1 MSQPLISGIDEEALL
16 RLAHEQM
23 DATSVSGDAASRMNQ
38 KYNAIE
44 HFTTTV
50 AMSGKRVALVT
61 SGGTIVPME
70 RRTVRF
76 IDNFS
81 TGLRGARIAEFFLEQ
96 DDYSVLFL
104 YRSGSAFPYLHRIV
118 SASDPVGSLGNI
130 CSNSQVINQTVFDES
145 RFCAVSFDQ
154 LFEYILLLHYSLVTA
169 RASSLGKSCFV
180 CLAAAVSDFYIPAS
194 DMPVNKIQSREV
206 EVDVN
211 GDVLLKLQHVPK
223 ALELVKKRWNSDA
236 FVLSFK
242 LETDEE
248 KLMIKSMDSIRVN
261 GVDAVLANHLHKRY
275 QEVHLVT
282 HGGSRVVTLSLDHS
296 SEELDRSKIGP
307 ALVELHSSYI
317 QS

>member
-1 MSQPLISGIDEEALL
+1 MSQPLLSGIDEESLL
-16 RLAHEQM
+16 RLAHEQVN
-23 DATSVSGDAASRMNQ
+23 ATSVLGDAASRMNQ
-38 KYNAIE
+38 KYIAIE
-44 HFTTTV
+44 KFATRV
-50 AMSGKRVALVT
+50 AMSAKRLALVT
-61 SGGTIVPME
+61 SGGTSVPIE
-70 RRTVRF
+70 RPTVRF

-81 TGLRGARIAEFFLEQ
+81 TGLRGARLAEFFLEQ
-96 DDYSVLFL
+96 DHYSVLFL

-118 SASDPVGSLGNI
+118 RASDPVGSLRNI
-130 CSNSQVINQTVFDES
+130 CSNSQVINQAVFDES

-154 LFEYILLLHYSLVTA
+154 LFEYILLLHHSLVT
-169 RASSLGKSCFV
+169 RPLSSLGKSCFV

-206 EVDVN
+206 EVDDN
-211 GDVLLKLQHVPK
+211 GEVLLKLQHVPK

-248 KLMIKSMDSIRVN
+248 KLMTKSLDSIRLN

-282 HGGSRVVTLSLDHS
+282 HGGSRIVTLSIDHS
-296 SEELDRSKIGP
+296 LDELDRSKIGP

-317 QS
+317 ES